1 MSFGLHELELYE
13 DPIAIATFA
22 AIEKNIFVSTSD
34 GNGLMEDH
42 K

>member
-1 MSFGLHELELYE
+1 MSFGLHELELY

-34 GNGLMEDH
+34 GNGLMEGH